1 MTERLY
7 ETDSYCASFDAQ
19 VLACMA
25 EDGRY
30 AVTLDR
36 TAFFPEGGGQPGDVG
51 TLGGA
56 RVLDTQLRGGDPV
69 HLCDRPLS
77 GAVHGELDFDR
88 RFTLMQ
94 QHSGEHIFSGV
105 VHSVCGW
112 NNVGFH
118 MGETAV
124 TVDFDG
130 RITPEELLRIEKLAN
145 EAIYRNLPI
154 EILCPSPDEAERYSY
169 RSKKEVEGQL
179 RLTRIPG
186 VDLCACCGTHVAR
199 TGEVGIIKVTD
210 CMNYKGGVRVTLQ
223 IGRRALA
230 DYREKNAQTAA
241 VSALLCAKPY
251 EIAAAVEKLQEKNKA
266 LDFALGGVKR
276 QLFAALCADAGG
288 ETACRFYPGG
298 SAEDARQLA
307 DALAEHVT
315 LAAAFAGAD
324 GDYKYA
330 LASRTADVRAVAKA
344 LNAACGGRGGGKPQ
358 LAQGAVTA
366 TKETITAF
374 FADRKEETA

>member
-7 ETDSYCASFDAQ
+7 ELDSYCAAFDAE
-19 VLACMA
+19 VLACA
-25 EDGRY
+25 EENGRF

-36 TAFFPEGGGQPGDVG
+36 TAFFPEGGGQPGDTG
-51 TLGGA
+51 LLGGA

-130 RITPEELLRIEKLAN
+130 RITPEELQRIETLAN

-154 EILCPSPDEAERYSY
+154 EILCPSPAEAERYSY

-179 RLTRIPG
+179 RLTRILG

-251 EIAAAVEKLQEKNKA
+251 EIAQAVEKLQEKNKA

-276 QLFAALCADAGG
+276 QLFAALCADASGAI
-288 ETACRFYPGG
+288 ACRFYAGG
-298 SAEDARQLA
+298 SADDARQLA
-307 DALAEHVT
+307 DALADHVT

-330 LASRTADVRAVAKA
+330 LVSRTADVRAAARA

-366 TKETITAF
+366 AKETITAF
-374 FADRKEETA
+374 FADWKEETV